1 MDSIGAVTRPTPEAE
16 PDRLGAALTRAY
28 PRRRSHVRARAVE
41 GEVLILDRRRQL
53 VHQLNRTA
61 GFIWDRCDG
70 EHSVAA
76 IAHEVAEAFDV
87 DAAAARTDV
96 AGTVRRLDAAGL
108 VELWPA

>member
-1 MDSIGAVTRPTPEAE
+1 MPMDLRDYLNKIDELGELKVVDQEVDWNLEA
-16 PDRLGAALTRAY
+16 AAIAT
-28 PRRRSHVRARAVE
+28 
-41 GEVLILDRRRQL
+41 
-53 VHQLNRTA
+53 QLNRTA